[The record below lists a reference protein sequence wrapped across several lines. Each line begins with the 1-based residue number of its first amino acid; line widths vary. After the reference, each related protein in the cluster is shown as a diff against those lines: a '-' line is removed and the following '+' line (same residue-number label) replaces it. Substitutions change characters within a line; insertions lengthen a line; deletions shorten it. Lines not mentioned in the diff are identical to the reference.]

1 MVLTWIVFQCGI
13 PTKKK
18 KKKNNPENEVV
29 CLKLCTVAI
38 GQELVVEDRST
49 MDVIK
54 VIEMTKSVSCCTVNG
69 LLLATYS

>member
-1 MVLTWIVFQCGI
+1 M
-13 PTKKK
+13 KKK
-18 KKKNNPENEVV
+18 SQTRLRSRNCECNLENVVV

>member
-1 MVLTWIVFQCGI
+1 M
-13 PTKKK
+13 
-18 KKKNNPENEVV
+18 VV
-29 CLKLCTVAI
+29 CLKLCAVAI

-69 LLLATYS
+69 LLLATC

>member
-1 MVLTWIVFQCGI
+1 MEFQL
-13 PTKKK
+13 KKK
-18 KKKNNPENEVV
+18 KKKKKNPENEVV

-54 VIEMTKSVSCCTVNG
+54 VIEMTKSVSCCSVNG